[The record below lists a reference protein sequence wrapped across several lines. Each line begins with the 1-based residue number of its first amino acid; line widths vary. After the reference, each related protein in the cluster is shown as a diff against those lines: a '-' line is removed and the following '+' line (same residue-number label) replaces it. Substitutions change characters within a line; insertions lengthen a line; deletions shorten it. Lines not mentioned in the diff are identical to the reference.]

1 MLTARK
7 TGEQRGESGAV
18 APPAPSAR
26 SVLALAA
33 PAPPPNG
40 GMPETDGERSIRHYA
55 AMFGAGDEGGMPDG

>member
-7 TGEQRGESGAV
+7 TGERRGESGAV

-40 GMPETDGERSIRHYA
+40 MPETDGERSIRHYA